1 MSALDWGFRIDDAF
15 HAQFLIDDEE
25 PRPGVEF
32 VVGLSRGALDLNVLV
47 RCMFADDVSPATL
60 ADHRYQAQ
68 TAIGFLADQ
77 LVEGWSPEGGEEF
90 TIVIADP
97 ADSH

>member
-15 HAQFLIDDEE
+15 HAQILVEDEE

-32 VVGLSRGALDLNVLV
+32 IVGMSRDETDLNVTV
-47 RCMFADDVSPATL
+47 RCMFTDDVTERTM

-68 TAIGFLADQ
+68 TAIGFLVDQ
-77 LVEGWSPEGGEEF
+77 LQDGWSPEGGEEF

-97 ADSH
+97 EDSH